1 MNTSDVFNIEAHYT
15 DEQMLIKDTIKTW
28 VNQKVKPV
36 IEEHF
41 LDGSSI
47 KNIVKELAEIGAFG
61 FIFPEKYGGLN
72 MDYVSYGIL
81 MQELERGDSSI
92 RVIASIQTSL
102 VMFAISQFGSDDQK
116 NEYLPKLSSGEYLGA
131 FGLTEPSFGS
141 NPAGMHS
148 YYYEDGDNIVIN
160 GSKMWIGNSE
170 LSDIAIAWMKD
181 ESGNVKGVI
190 VDRYKITNFNATTF
204 QDKWSFRASKTGE
217 LVFSNSVLPKGQVL
231 QNSKS
236 IKDAYECLNI
246 GRYAVAC
253 GSIGIA
259 LECFEI
265 ALNYS
270 KERIQFGL
278 PIGSK
283 QLIQKKLAEMSTE
296 ITKAQLLCF
305 HLGKLLDSGSY
316 GHEQI
321 SLAKRNNVRMAQKI
335 ARDSREILG
344 GMGISSEYPIMRH
357 LINTETL
364 VTYQG
369 TNEIHELILGKAL
382 TGLNAF

>member
-1 MNTSDVFNIEAHYT
+1 
-15 DEQMLIKDTIKTW
+15 
-28 VNQKVKPV
+28 
-36 IEEHF
+36 
-41 LDGSSI
+41 
-47 KNIVKELAEIGAFG
+47 
-61 FIFPEKYGGLN
+61 
-72 MDYVSYGIL
+72 
-81 MQELERGDSSI
+81 
-92 RVIASIQTSL
+92 
-102 VMFAISQFGSDDQK
+102 
-116 NEYLPKLSSGEYLGA
+116 
-131 FGLTEPSFGS
+131 
-141 NPAGMHS
+141 
-148 YYYEDGDNIVIN
+148 
-160 GSKMWIGNSE
+160 
-170 LSDIAIAWMKD
+170 
-181 ESGNVKGVI
+181 
-190 VDRYKITNFNATTF
+190 
-204 QDKWSFRASKTGE
+204 
-217 LVFSNSVLPKGQVL
+217 
-231 QNSKS
+231 
-236 IKDAYECLNI
+236 
-246 GRYAVAC
+246 VAC

-265 ALNYS
+265 AINYS

-283 QLIQKKLAEMSTE
+283 QLIQKKLAIMSTE

-305 HLGKLLDSGSY
+305 HLGKLLDSGAY